1 MYVFSVL
8 IKFMNLLL
16 FYYLIFFPKT
26 CQDSIIK
33 ILDSINRI
41 QEKKCKKMNYIR
53 KFKRKIKIDYY
64 RKKLIFYIIL
74 WRK

>member
-41 QEKKCKKMNYIR
+41 QEKNVKNELYT
-53 KFKRKIKIDYY
+53 KIQEKNKN
-64 RKKLIFYIIL
+64 RLL
-74 WRK
+74 